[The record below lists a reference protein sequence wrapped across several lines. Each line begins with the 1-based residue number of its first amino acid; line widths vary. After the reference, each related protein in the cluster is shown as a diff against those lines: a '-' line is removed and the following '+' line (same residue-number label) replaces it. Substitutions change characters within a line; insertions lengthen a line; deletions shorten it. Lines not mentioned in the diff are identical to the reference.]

1 MADEY
6 KLTSEIEWLTPH
18 IQSFP
23 VNATGVLEVDRIR
36 FEVRLPMRTQTCCFC
51 VANCV
56 VRFFWLCGPGSSILD
71 NMDLCLQVRTANVN
85 TPVARGVVSH
95 IVRQVKIVGCG
106 AGPIQPRAPTLY
118 LHLPHPLAWCLR
130 RRSCFGVR
138 LDSRRA
144 SNNKRASCYCV
155 AVELGVISGRLRV
168 CPSGPDNT
176 QFHSLVARTPLLSRD
191 DDVRF
196 RDVCRH
202 RPPALVCSFC
212 WRFSLACCS

>member
-1 MADEY
+1 M
-6 KLTSEIEWLTPH
+6 
-18 IQSFP
+18 
-23 VNATGVLEVDRIR
+23 
-36 FEVRLPMRTQTCCFC
+36 
-51 VANCV
+51 
-56 VRFFWLCGPGSSILD
+56 D
-71 NMDLCLQVRTANVN
+71 NLDLCLQVRTANVN

-118 LHLPHPLAWCLR
+118 LHLPHPLAWCLC

-212 WRFSLACCS
+212 WRFSLACCSRGCCGVGQIGTQSLGLRAINTSKHPALRIELVARSSLRIEQMYRYR